1 MRERKPPKKDIC
13 HLNPNHLDH
22 MDDDRDSAR
31 SSEDNH
37 QSTSRLHR
45 QNSLIQWLSVR
56 PELTVTFNSFQS
68 LIQSAS
74 LPYSLV
80 LKPEQYET
88 LAPQNPLYATY
99 VFFPSVGVFVH
110 PLAIPPELAPFTPIP
125 ISPSE

>member
-1 MRERKPPKKDIC
+1 
-13 HLNPNHLDH
+13 